1 MHLNCVITVV
11 DRNNADF
18 VNTMYEEVEIPLILT
33 MLGSDPHADELK
45 KRRSL
50 SASPIPT
57 RRAS

>member
-33 MLGSDPHADELK
+33 MLGSDPTRNGSFLCQI
-45 KRRSL
+45 RL
-50 SASPIPT
+50 SG
-57 RRAS
+57 